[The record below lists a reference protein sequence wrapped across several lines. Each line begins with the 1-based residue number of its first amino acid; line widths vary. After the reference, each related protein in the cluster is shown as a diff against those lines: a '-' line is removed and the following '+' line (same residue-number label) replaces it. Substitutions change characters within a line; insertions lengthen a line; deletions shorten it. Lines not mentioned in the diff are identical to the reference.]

1 MKTNY
6 EEYRDKQ
13 LENPEFRLKY
23 LLAKEK
29 LNLEFLLDS
38 INDAVEKQSSPQTLK
53 RRIIKMRKHIVA
65 LSL

>member
-13 LENPEFRLKY
+13 LENPEFRFKY

-29 LNLEFLLDS
+29 LNLELLLDS
-38 INDAVEKQSSPQTLK
+38 INDAVEKQSSTQTLK

>member
-29 LNLEFLLDS
+29 LNLELLLDS

>member
-13 LENPEFRLKY
+13 LENPEFRLRY

-29 LNLEFLLDS
+29 LNLELLLDS

>member
-29 LNLEFLLDS
+29 LNLELLLDS

-65 LSL
+65 LSI

>member
-29 LNLEFLLDS
+29 LNLELLLDS
-38 INDAVEKQSSPQTLK
+38 INDAVEKQSSTQTLK
-53 RRIIKMRKHIVA
+53 RRIIKMRKQIVA

>member
-29 LNLEFLLDS
+29 LNLELLLDS
-38 INDAVEKQSSPQTLK
+38 INDAVEKQSSAQTLK